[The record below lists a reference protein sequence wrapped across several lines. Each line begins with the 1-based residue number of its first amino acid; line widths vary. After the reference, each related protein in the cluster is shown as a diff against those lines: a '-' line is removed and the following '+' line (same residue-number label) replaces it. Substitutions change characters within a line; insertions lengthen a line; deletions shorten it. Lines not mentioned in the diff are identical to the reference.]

1 MSARIAELAGTLK
14 LRTLHMANTKR
25 SALAPEFCNSM
36 QGVDPEDLHRFN
48 TTVFVKNASVKPKAS
63 SVKHK
68 QPEAGSVKHKP

>member
-1 MSARIAELAGTLK
+1 
-14 LRTLHMANTKR
+14 MANTKR
-25 SALAPEFCNSM
+25 SALAPEFCNSL

-48 TTVFVKNASVKPKAS
+48 TTTFINNASVKPKASSVKPKAS

>member
-1 MSARIAELAGTLK
+1 
-14 LRTLHMANTKR
+14 MASTKR
-25 SALAPEFCNSM
+25 SPLAPEFCNSL

-48 TTVFVKNASVKPKAS
+48 TTTFINNASVKPKAS